1 MADEIFGN
9 YFGGIPELKEFDS
22 LLCSVPRE
30 TKLKLRNMIQDHIKN
45 QIKKASRTQLID
57 IPADC
62 LKSGDIIFDLK
73 QKYIQRVEY
82 VNSYDATH
90 SNKRHNTICI
100 CYGEN
105 YDCDNVSIDSTVM
118 ILIDTANYVDRK
130 CINDKNECDN

>member
-62 LKSGDIIFDLK
+62 LKKGDIIFDLK